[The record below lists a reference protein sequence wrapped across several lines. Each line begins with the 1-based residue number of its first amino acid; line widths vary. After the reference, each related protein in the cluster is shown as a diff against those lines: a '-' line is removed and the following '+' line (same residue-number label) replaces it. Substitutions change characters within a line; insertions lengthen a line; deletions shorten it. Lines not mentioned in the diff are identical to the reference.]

1 MIYVVLNSSF
11 LWYGA
16 WSCLK
21 FAKSF
26 FAPSLCITMA
36 GISKFCPK
44 IMLPFFSFVVWFKL
58 LIKVLSWLKMVK
70 ICISLFN
77 LHLNQIFIDL
87 EDKMNNIWAKS
98 GKSGHSGKYV
108 QCALCCVQHGGL
120 LRSPS
125 NCGPRQHRR
134 FDFFFIFLCLCSD
147 SHSVKKC

>member
-58 LIKVLSWLKMVK
+58 LIKVLCWLKMVK

-87 EDKMNNIWAKS
+87 EDKMNHFWAKS

-108 QCALCCVQHGGL
+108 QCALWVVYNMGVFWGHPQTAAPDNIEGL
-120 LRSPS
+120 IFFYLPLLMLRLA
-125 NCGPRQHRR
+125 
-134 FDFFFIFLCLCSD
+134 LC
-147 SHSVKKC
+147 

>member
-1 MIYVVLNSSF
+1 
-11 LWYGA
+11 
-16 WSCLK
+16 
-21 FAKSF
+21 
-26 FAPSLCITMA
+26 
-36 GISKFCPK
+36 
-44 IMLPFFSFVVWFKL
+44 
-58 LIKVLSWLKMVK
+58 MVK

-134 FDFFFIFLCLCSD
+134 FDFFLSSSAYAQTRTLLKN
-147 SHSVKKC
+147 VKM